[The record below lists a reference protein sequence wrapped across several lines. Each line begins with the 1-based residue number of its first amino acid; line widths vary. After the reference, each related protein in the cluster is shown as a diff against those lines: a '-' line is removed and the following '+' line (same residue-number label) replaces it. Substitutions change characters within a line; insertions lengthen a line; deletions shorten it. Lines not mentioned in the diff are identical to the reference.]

1 MRLHVA
7 GIQETKRVITLPL
20 ETSLNLKFY
29 ANPDLLG
36 IERSVYYLTP
46 LSSYILLM
54 FVAVVVTW
62 ALFGFLNAIN
72 M

>member
-1 MRLHVA
+1 M
-7 GIQETKRVITLPL
+7 ITLPL

-54 FVAVVVTW
+54 FVAVVVT
-62 ALFGFLNAIN
+62 
-72 M
+72 